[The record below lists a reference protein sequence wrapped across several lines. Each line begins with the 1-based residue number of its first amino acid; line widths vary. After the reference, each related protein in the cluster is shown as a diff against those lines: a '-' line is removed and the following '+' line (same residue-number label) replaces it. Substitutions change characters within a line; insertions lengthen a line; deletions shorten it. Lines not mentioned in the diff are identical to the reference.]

1 VVIALERDIEDPWL
15 ECSIS
20 AFVLRFMPNS
30 PEHAEAIAV
39 VAYFDRMRLRR
50 TFTGVIKCKI
60 ARGTLGHSVFGA
72 LQLAN
77 S

>member
-1 VVIALERDIEDPWL
+1 
-15 ECSIS
+15 
-20 AFVLRFMPNS
+20 MPSS